1 MQQIFLKYIGFK
13 INCEIKNYPKQF
25 CQRKGSNLSLTALN
39 MHGYTAL
46 ILGIFSRLQ
55 LTGFIQTKLRLQM

>member
-13 INCEIKNYPKQF
+13 INCEIRYYPKQF
-25 CQRKGSNLSLTALN
+25 CNLSLTALN

-46 ILGIFSRLQ
+46 ILGMFSRPQ
-55 LTGFIQTKLRLQM
+55 LIGFTQTKLRLQM